1 MTPRPADDRDDAMA
15 LAEAL
20 RPVLH
25 RLIRQLRRESGD
37 AGVSLLQVQLLAA
50 IIKHPGIGTAELAR
64 REQVRGPTISGHVKA
79 MEAAGLVARTAA
91 AADDRRRIGLTATDK
106 GRALIRTMKRRRT
119 DWLAQQLGR
128 LPHDARRAIRDAIGP
143 LGEIAT

>member
-1 MTPRPADDRDDAMA
+1 MTPRSSDDRDDALA

-50 IIKHPGIGTAELAR
+50 IIRQPGIGTAELAR
-64 REQVRGPTISGHVKA
+64 QEQVRGPTISGHVKA
-79 MEAAGLVARTAA
+79 MEAAGLVSRTAA

-106 GRALIRTMKRRRT
+106 GRALIKTMKRRRT
-119 DWLAQQLGR
+119 DWLAQRLGG
-128 LPHDARRAIRDAIGP
+128 LPRDARRAIREAIGP
-143 LGEIAT
+143 LSAIAT